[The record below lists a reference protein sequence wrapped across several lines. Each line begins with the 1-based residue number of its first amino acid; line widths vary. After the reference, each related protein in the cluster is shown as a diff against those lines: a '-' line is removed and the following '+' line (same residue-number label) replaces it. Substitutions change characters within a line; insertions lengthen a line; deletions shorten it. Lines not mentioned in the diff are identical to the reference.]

1 MATRDNASAHPALDY
16 DAEIEVSVPHHRL
29 LHREV
34 LRLVRAADPAPGSW
48 LDTGCG
54 TGTLVAEAWAAFPR
68 TRFLLADPSPAMLE
82 VARRKLA
89 AAQDRV
95 AFLPPAATQDLS
107 PAEGPLDVVT
117 AIQCHHY
124 LGGEARAAALRRLRE
139 LLRPGGLLVVSE
151 NVRFASA
158 RAQELG
164 RRRWIDFQIEAGRPP
179 PAAQAHVDRLDQ
191 EFFPITVDEHLALF
205 GRIGYRDAALFW
217 LSHMQAG
224 LFAFR

>member
-1 MATRDNASAHPALDY
+1 MAARDNASAHDAGDY
-16 DAEIEVSVPHHRL
+16 DAQIEVSIPHHRL

-34 LRLVRAADPAPGSW
+34 IRLVRAADPAPGVW

-54 TGTLVAEAWAAFPR
+54 TGTLVREALEAFPR
-68 TRFLLADPSPAMLE
+68 TRFLLADPSPAMLAE
-82 VARRKLA
+82 ARRKLA
-89 AAQDRV
+89 AALDRA
-95 AFLPPAATQDLS
+95 AFLEPAPTQDLS
-107 PAEGPLDVVT
+107 LPEGQLDVAT

-124 LGGEARAAALRRLRE
+124 LGGEARAAALRRMHG

-164 RRRWIDFQIEAGRPP
+164 RRRWIDFQVEAGRPP
-179 PAAQAHVDRLDQ
+179 PEATAQVDRQDK
-191 EFFPITVDEHLALF
+191 EFFPITVEEHLLLL
-205 GRIGYRDAALFW
+205 GRLGFSDAALFW

-224 LFAFR
+224 VFAFR